1 MPNAPSRGGPL
12 AWMLLVITALTWGS
26 MFILVKK
33 GLVFLSAAQLFGL
46 RQLAMFVLVLPLL
59 PGLIRQWRTP
69 GLISP
74 ETKNA
79 MLWIPFL
86 GTLLPVFLITF
97 AQTSVGSGSTGLV
110 HAVGPLVAL
119 LVGVLFFGERVGGTK
134 LLGLV
139 LGFVGVAALVFGAK
153 SARIEGEAW
162 AFGLLLFSMFCYGF
176 TSHFMKQRLHGL
188 SLMAYPTATFTLLA
202 LPGLFMFSAS
212 GGWQALQALQG
223 TAAIESVLLIVS
235 AQACVALLAH
245 VCYTR
250 VIVLRGALFAVS
262 VNYLVPI
269 VALFWAFLDG
279 ETLSSLHFVC
289 FALVGVGLYL
299 ANRVKTKL

>member
-1 MPNAPSRGGPL
+1 MPSDRKGNGVF
-12 AWMLLVITALTWGS
+12 AWFLLVVTALTWGS

-33 GLVFLSAAQLFGL
+33 GLVFMGAAQLFGL
-46 RQLAMFVLVLPLL
+46 RQIAMFILVLPLL
-59 PGLIRQWRTP
+59 PSLVRQWTSP
-69 GLISP
+69 NAISAK
-74 ETKNA
+74 TKNA

-119 LVGVLFFGERVGGTK
+119 LVGVMFFGERVGPTK
-134 LLGLV
+134 LLGLA
-139 LGFVGVAALVFGAK
+139 LGFVGVTALVFGAK

-162 AFGLLLFSMFCYGF
+162 AFALLLFSMFCYGF
-176 TSHFMKQRLHGL
+176 STHFMKQRLHGL

-202 LPGLFMFSAS
+202 LPGLMMFSVND
-212 GGWQALQALQG
+212 GWKALQALQG
-223 TAAIESVLLIVS
+223 TPAFESVLLIVG

-279 ETLSSLHFVC
+279 ETLSALHFVC
-289 FALVGVGLYL
+289 FALVGAGLYL